1 MVEQVVG
8 VIQHLI
14 QATGKPTTK
23 GWMLVTTEHRILLTQ
38 FGGPQM
44 QEALA
49 MSKVRAKGFMGKLL
63 AGKVLLPQD
72 IVEYSRKYLKM
83 SPEQILAETPGNIA
97 LDLPEVTRAYVDY
110 ENEGKDED
118 SHIQVDRYLLTL
130 VSNQGEYKYVFD
142 ADPQDMRVLKAA
154 LGDRVHG
161 DGRNK
166 AIKPELK

>member
-38 FGGPQM
+38 FGSPQM

-49 MSKVRAKGFMGKLL
+49 ISKAHAKGFMAKLL

-97 LDLPEVTRAYVDY
+97 LDLSEVARAYVDY
-110 ENEGKDED
+110 EKEGTDED
-118 SHIQVDRYLLTL
+118 SHVQVDRYLLTL

-142 ADPQDMRVLKAA
+142 ADPQDMRVLRAT
-154 LGDRVHG
+154 LRDRVHG